1 MPLFFLMYSDKFMSI
16 FSKNDSGRVFAFP
29 VGAKELNAVNET
41 DLDTEEE
48 RQHKIKMVVI
58 GES

>member
-1 MPLFFLMYSDKFMSI
+1 MPRTVGSI
-16 FSKNDSGRVFAFP
+16 IGLGFSKNDSGRVFAFP